1 MKTLLRIIIKLFA
14 LTLFRIAIFFAA
26 TASEILNLL
35 KIKSTIKK
43 EVFNEENS

>member
-26 TASEILNLL
+26 TAG
-35 KIKSTIKK
+35 KINK
-43 EVFNEENS
+43 ECSRWKNK